1 MDAQG
6 ILKSLSSL
14 EQKLQSIESA
24 RQQVERTVNA
34 YEGAKAQ
41 LSVLTKDFT
50 DIYQELNNILVEIQN
65 SKNSVSTEVSDKAD
79 SVFKALQARTSSLE
93 QTTNGIKQD
102 FENAC
107 NAATEK
113 FSKSIEKS
121 EKDLADSML
130 ANINEVRKETV
141 KEIEKVSGIVTAF
154 STASAELQNNY
165 KEALSSSAENQKTVM
180 GQITTEFSKSVEQY
194 IVSMRNVRIEMDSI
208 LERYNSV
215 STRIEDKLGQV
226 ESELKATIGQLSSNV
241 DEKSKEILEGHNT
254 LSSKIEEQC
263 GQINAD
269 LKTGTNKISSEI
281 VSSNADNKELAK
293 KMNEKIDSVLLQ
305 VLNANAKSHKLI
317 VFLVIGLMISILLNI
332 LAVAKVI

>member
-6 ILKSLSSL
+6 ILKSLSNL

-50 DIYQELNNILVEIQN
+50 DIYQELNNVLVEIQN
-65 SKNSVSTEVSDKAD
+65 NKNNVSTEVSDKAD
-79 SVFKALQARTSSLE
+79 SVFKALEARTASLE

-180 GQITTEFSKSVEQY
+180 EQITTEFSKSVEQY

-317 VFLVIGLMISILLNI
+317 VFLVIGLIISILLNI